1 MLNSLLSLPN
11 TQQLIVGD
19 ELSNSAKVWIDS
31 RKVQVGDVF
40 VGLKGEQVDGN
51 DYWQAALD
59 KGARLLVLE
68 RAPDAEGLAN
78 IEQAGCHLVVVASGE
93 ATLAVWARAYRQT
106 VLTKANDGAG
116 VELIGITGSNGKTS
130 TKELLKA
137 VLSENFAVEATVGN
151 YNNHLGVPLTV
162 LSCNPEQEVLIVEMG
177 TNHPNEIEFLCDIA
191 QVNQGIITCVGNAHI
206 EFLGS
211 VAGVAKEKGALLRSL
226 TSAQLGDKPRGFAQ
240 AHVAQREILSS
251 EVTAQMLW
259 VGENHQL
266 EITQISQTIKGTQFN
281 LQTVNSNTAQGTQ
294 TYPVQMP
301 ILPTVMLE
309 NIRLVI
315 EVAYAMGMTLTQIAS
330 GLESFQLTAGRFEIV
345 EAQGKYWINDA
356 YNANPD
362 SLREAYAS
370 LQLLSE
376 KQGDIWVV
384 FAQMG
389 ELGEQALEQHYQ
401 LGCEASQ
408 LGFNTIAVGESDL
421 VKAYYQGAKEAAQES
436 ELEPLSI
443 SHAMNQEEAQQIL
456 LAQLQAGDKVL
467 FKASRAAG
475 LEQLFKQFI

>member
-1 MLNSLLSLPN
+1 MLTSLLSLPN
-11 TQQLIVGD
+11 TQQLIVGAD
-19 ELSNSAKVWIDS
+19 LANSAKVWIDS
-31 RKVQVGDVF
+31 RKVQAGDVF

-78 IEQAGCHLVVVASGE
+78 IEQAGCHLVVVDSGE
-93 ATLAVWARAYRQT
+93 ATLAAWARAYRQT
-106 VLTKANDGAG
+106 VLRESG

-137 VLSENFAVEATVGN
+137 VLSEKFAVEATAGN

-177 TNHPNEIEFLCDIA
+177 TNHPGEIEFLCDIA

-226 TSAQLGDKPRGFAQ
+226 TSAQSGNKPRGFAQ
-240 AHVAQREILSS
+240 AHVAKRQVLSS

-266 EITQISQTIKGTQFN
+266 EITQVVQDIKGTQFN
-281 LQTVNSNTAQGTQ
+281 LQTVNSSQ
-294 TYPVQMP
+294 TYPVQLP

-315 EVAYAMGMTLTQIAS
+315 EVAYAMGMTLPQIVS
-330 GLESFQLTAGRFEIV
+330 GLEAFRLTAGRFEIV
-345 EAQGKYWINDA
+345 EADGKYWINDA

-376 KQGDIWVV
+376 KQGDMWVV

-401 LGCEASQ
+401 LGGEASQ
-408 LGFNTIAVGESDL
+408 LGFNTIAIGEGDL
-421 VKAYYQGAKEAAQES
+421 VQAYYQGAKSVATDTKS
-436 ELEPLSI
+436 EPLSI
-443 SHAMNQEEAQQIL
+443 SHAINQEEAKQIL

-475 LEQLFKQFI
+475 LEQLFNQFI